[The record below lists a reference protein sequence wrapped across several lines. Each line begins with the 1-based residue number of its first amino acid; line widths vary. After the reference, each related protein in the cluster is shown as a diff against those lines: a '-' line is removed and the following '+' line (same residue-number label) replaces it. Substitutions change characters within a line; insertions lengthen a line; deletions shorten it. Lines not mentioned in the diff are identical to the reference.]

1 MRSVM
6 EIGGACADGGPFVP
20 VRSCPKGAP
29 LLIVGGIWFGLIF
42 AGVYAWTCV
51 RHGVPSFLGL
61 VWPALFLSLGW
72 NFLEFG
78 LDPPGPGGLEWGWLV
93 CAVVFFVM
101 GGVPLPAVLPALWR
115 RLTGRTPPSRLRE
128 MLLPRRARSAA
139 STGSGSSRWIGW
151 EAASATTAATSTTAA
166 PTPDRPGDLVT
177 SLERLDEL
185 HRSGALD
192 DDEYDEAKRR
202 ILEAG
207 GS

>member
-1 MRSVM
+1 MGMREEAGDERARDLREVILVGRV
-6 EIGGACADGGPFVP
+6 EERVP
-20 VRSCPKGAP
+20 VALEQRQMR
-29 LLIVGGIWFGLIF
+29 
-42 AGVYAWTCV
+42 VYPRPPGTLDRRA
-51 RHGVPSFLGL
+51 

-101 GGVPLPAVLPALWR
+101 GGVPLAAVLPALWR
-115 RLTGRTPPSRLRE
+115 RLTGRTSPSRLRE
-128 MLLPRRARSAA
+128 MPLPRRARSAA

-192 DDEYDEAKRR
+192 DDEYDAAKRR